1 MSPQASPHVS
11 SCVLPY
17 QLSLSPKRAHAQHL
31 LCLQGKHLAD
41 RQVKYD
47 PKSLRASADLPL
59 SSMSFGLC
67 PNGMKTWQKNVQT
80 SLSPRLKSGKKISAN
95 QWWLEKLELSAR
107 CQAQEGTERSALVPR
122 KTLVM
127 TVVLCQSYVQVQSI
141 KSDNRPLSCSAFSL
155 QQGQV
160 CLCYLY

>member
-1 MSPQASPHVS
+1 MVISFLSASLPQFLLVVSFTLLLSLLLPSMGHQQAAFPQEGPALVWILHRPQFLRGVPPSKSMSPAPYVLRSLSLPMSPQASPHVS

-67 PNGMKTWQKNVQT
+67 PNGMKTWQKNV
-80 SLSPRLKSGKKISAN
+80 
-95 QWWLEKLELSAR
+95 
-107 CQAQEGTERSALVPR
+107 
-122 KTLVM
+122 
-127 TVVLCQSYVQVQSI
+127 
-141 KSDNRPLSCSAFSL
+141 
-155 QQGQV
+155 
-160 CLCYLY
+160 